1 MCQIEA
7 YVAKAL
13 CQVSLHCSGL
23 FRCALCFLWGVCLLG
38 PTSAHCCLPFLFIVP
53 VECYT
58 GANELFLTRVTGR
71 LTCPSPQ
78 YAPIPCLGES
88 VLQGASLPVRSSSVI
103 WNEVILR
110 VNGALLCFF
119 PLPSLSNAF
128 VSWERKDTKAYQWK
142 HHNLLKTLK
151 LFHNTCKNVY

>member
-1 MCQIEA
+1 MLCASFEECACWGLLQLLAARPFCSLCCGMLHWSKPTFLDTCDRKA
-7 YVAKAL
+7 YLPLTPV
-13 CQVSLHCSGL
+13 CPDTL
-23 FRCALCFLWGVCLLG
+23 FGRVCPPG
-38 PTSAHCCLPFLFIVP
+38 SITS
-53 VECYT
+53 
-58 GANELFLTRVTGR
+58 
-71 LTCPSPQ
+71 
-78 YAPIPCLGES
+78 
-88 VLQGASLPVRSSSVI
+88 VRSSSVI